1 MAKYLTFLLFII
13 FLGCEIN
20 SEQLVKSEKFN
31 FQNVHFN
38 AVSKDLKFS
47 EFQENPDI
55 DLTKKLLNNWFN
67 NNIKISGL
75 DGNLLVKVS
84 SIDINKIKKKEYYRF
99 EINLKIF
106 FIETNEILNKKKT
119 YNVNTVDYGEI
130 EGEFSIRDM
139 EILNKNIILKSIKS
153 VSQKLISM

>member
-1 MAKYLTFLLFII
+1 M
-13 FLGCEIN
+13 
-20 SEQLVKSEKFN
+20 
-31 FQNVHFN
+31 
-38 AVSKDLKFS
+38 
-47 EFQENPDI
+47 
-55 DLTKKLLNNWFN
+55 TKKLLSNWFN